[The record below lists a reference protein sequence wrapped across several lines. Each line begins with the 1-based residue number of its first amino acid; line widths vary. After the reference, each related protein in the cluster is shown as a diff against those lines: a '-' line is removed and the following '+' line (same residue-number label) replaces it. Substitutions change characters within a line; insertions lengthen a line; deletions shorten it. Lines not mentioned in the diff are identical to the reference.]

1 MNKYSIGVTNKD
13 IHSLNQQ
20 CRYKEKE
27 IDNNINIKFR
37 DKLKLDIY
45 TLFLSFPVMQKWEQ
59 SMV

>member
-20 CRYKEKE
+20 YRYKEKE

-37 DKLKLDIY
+37 DKLKLDNY
-45 TLFLSFPVMQKWEQ
+45 TLFLSFPVLQKWEQ